1 VDEFQKHLE
10 DNLRQ
15 IVVTRFVETIET
27 FERTGIRRDIIL
39 GGVELALKQLREDEI
54 RRQF

>member
-1 VDEFQKHLE
+1 MDDFQKHLE